1 MRTAAFLIVAATF
14 TANTPLWAGESGEHG
29 SMSVYAAG
37 PCAAPGYGAE
47 SLQSGCCQCQRSC
60 CDDAWAGYCQKKH
73 QGFCLPC
80 IRPARGQCATVPS
93 ARCAECQ
100 SGMPTPPSTDHELE
114 PPSAPA
120 PSVKPKLPPLP
131 TTKLPPPRRPNCR
144 LRPLLCRR
152 RPLCLIR
159 ARLPTR
165 RAWCSRCSIRRPGK
179 SVFLRSD
186 PPRISGREFARSERL
201 GFSTMS
207 PCADTSNT
215 GLACREGG
223 TLRSRFR
230 IKDHGDD
237 DGPSTRGLL
246 FCAL

>member
-114 PPSAPA
+114 PPSAPP

-131 TTKLPPPRRPNCR
+131 TTKLPPTPAPK
-144 LRPLLCRR
+144 LPAPTAPL
-152 RPLCLIR
+152 PSPP
-159 ARLPTR
+159 AVPD
-165 RAWCSRCSIRRPGK
+165 SGK
-179 SVFLRSD
+179 TSD
-186 PPRISGREFARSERL
+186 K
-201 GFSTMS
+201 
-207 PCADTSNT
+207 T
-215 GLACREGG
+215 GLVFPVFNPAAWK
-223 TLRSRFR
+223 
-230 IKDHGDD
+230 I
-237 DGPSTRGLL
+237 GLP
-246 FCAL
+246 AK